1 MIMHLFL
8 VVIEV
13 TGCEELSEDELGHIH
28 TMLGVHLQK
37 GQFLVRG
44 CP

>member
-1 MIMHLFL
+1 MHLFL

-13 TGCEELSEDELGHIH
+13 TGCEELPKDELGHVH

-37 GQFLVRG
+37 GQFLVRRG
-44 CP
+44 P